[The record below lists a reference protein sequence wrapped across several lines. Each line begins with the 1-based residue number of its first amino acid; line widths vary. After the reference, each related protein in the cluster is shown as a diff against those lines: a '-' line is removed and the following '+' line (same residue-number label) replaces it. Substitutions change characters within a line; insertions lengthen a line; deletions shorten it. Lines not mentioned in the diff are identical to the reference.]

1 MAVVAFF
8 VGWENWAPYYC
19 PWWIILFAF
28 QLLSDPDPNKKYDEK
43 YHTIHSLYVVEWR
56 KNRELKLRS
65 LSLKT

>member
-1 MAVVAFF
+1 L
-8 VGWENWAPYYC
+8 VGRIGLHIIAPDGSYY
-19 PWWIILFAF
+19 IFAF